1 MLAPIVIGY
10 SRSIAMANKQKQM
23 NTVRA
28 IIQLLSRG
36 YSLRAIAEQLGISRD
51 TVTKYARYCQ
61 ASGKSYDELLR
72 MDDGELGAIVY
83 LPAATENVIDE
94 RRQYL
99 VTQLPRY
106 TAELKRTGVTRKL
119 LWQEYRKGVPDGYQ
133 YSQFCFVLCD
143 LMNTKGN
150 PVMHIEYAPA
160 DRLMIDFAGDM
171 LQYVNVETGE
181 VVQCPVLVCILPF
194 SGYSFVIAMHK
205 ATLPYLVAALNKCL
219 EFFGGVTRSLKS
231 DNMKQ
236 IVVRSNRYEPTFT
249 DMIEQWALHNNIE
262 LVAARVR
269 KPQDKAPV
277 ENEVKL
283 AYQRIYAPLRNEQF
297 SSLEALNEAILQ
309 QLAIH
314 HQQPFQKQPGTR
326 LSVFTDNEQS
336 FLQPLPVLPFVLK
349 HRIPAKVTN
358 DYHVMLSED
367 KHRYSVPFKLIGRV
381 VQIVYDTEIVE
392 IYLQRQRVA
401 VHKRSYNEGGW
412 TTVKEHM
419 PESHRAIL
427 EQRGWDKDE
436 FLRKAMAIGPHVH
449 QFVDKLLNRAS
460 NEQSYQACLGVFR
473 LTTGYSND
481 WVDKACKKALE
492 SNSYS
497 YKLVQNILENNLD
510 KADRDDITPAD
521 FKLPE
526 HDNLRGSEAYQ

>member
-10 SRSIAMANKQKQM
+10 SRSISMANKQKQM

-99 VTQLPRY
+99 VTQLPKY

-119 LWQEYRKGVPDGYQ
+119 LWQEYRKEVPDGYQ
-133 YSQFCFVLCD
+133 YSQFCFILCD

-150 PVMHIEYAPA
+150 PVMHIEYAPG

-314 HQQPFQKQPGTR
+314 H
-326 LSVFTDNEQS
+326 
-336 FLQPLPVLPFVLK
+336 
-349 HRIPAKVTN
+349 
-358 DYHVMLSED
+358 
-367 KHRYSVPFKLIGRV
+367 
-381 VQIVYDTEIVE
+381 
-392 IYLQRQRVA
+392 
-401 VHKRSYNEGGW
+401 
-412 TTVKEHM
+412 
-419 PESHRAIL
+419 
-427 EQRGWDKDE
+427 
-436 FLRKAMAIGPHVH
+436 
-449 QFVDKLLNRAS
+449 
-460 NEQSYQACLGVFR
+460 
-473 LTTGYSND
+473 
-481 WVDKACKKALE
+481 
-492 SNSYS
+492 
-497 YKLVQNILENNLD
+497 
-510 KADRDDITPAD
+510 
-521 FKLPE
+521 
-526 HDNLRGSEAYQ
+526 

>member
-1 MLAPIVIGY
+1 
-10 SRSIAMANKQKQM
+10 MANKQKQM

-28 IIQLLSRG
+28 IIQLLSRC

-51 TVTKYARYCQ
+51 TVTKYARYCE
-61 ASGKSYDELLR
+61 ASGKSYDELMR

-83 LPAATENVIDE
+83 MPADKSDIVDE
-94 RRQYL
+94 RREYL
-99 VTQLPRY
+99 LTQLPKY

-119 LWQEYRKGVPDGYQ
+119 LWQEYKKATPDGYQ

-143 LMNTKGN
+143 LMNVKN
-150 PVMHIEYAPA
+150 PVMHIEYTPG

-171 LQYVNVETGE
+171 MQYVDGETGE

-194 SGYSFVIAMHK
+194 SGYSFVIALRN

-219 EFFGGVTRSLKS
+219 EYFCGVARSLKS

-236 IVVRSNRYEPTFT
+236 VVVRNCRYEPTFT
-249 DMIEQWALHNNIE
+249 DMMSQWAQHNNIE
-262 LVAARVR
+262 LIAARVR

-283 AYQRIYAPLRNEQF
+283 SYQRIYAPLRNEQF
-297 SSLEALNEAILQ
+297 SSLEELNAAILQ

-314 HQQPFQKQPGTR
+314 HQQPFQKQSGTR
-326 LSVFTDNEQS
+326 LSAFTENEQPY
-336 FLQPLPVLPFVLK
+336 LQPLPVLPFTLK
-349 HRIPAKVTN
+349 HRVQAKVTD
-358 DYHVMLSED
+358 DYHVMLGED
-367 KHRYSVPFKLIGRV
+367 KHRYSVPFKLIGRD
-381 VQIVYDTEIVE
+381 VQIIYDTEVVE
-392 IYLQRQRVA
+392 IFLQRQRVT
-401 VHKRSYNEGGW
+401 VHKRNYTEGGW
-412 TTVKEHM
+412 TTLKDHM

-473 LTTGYSND
+473 LTTGYSNER
-481 WVDKACKKALE
+481 VDRACKKALE
-492 SNSYS
+492 SYRYS
-497 YKLVQNILENNLD
+497 YKLVQSILENNQD
-510 KADRDDITPAD
+510 KEDTDDTTSAD
-521 FKLPE
+521 FKLPS

>member
-1 MLAPIVIGY
+1 
-10 SRSIAMANKQKQM
+10 MANKLKQM

-36 YSLRAIAEQLGISRD
+36 YSLRAIADQLGISRD
-51 TVTKYARYCQ
+51 TVTKYARYCE
-61 ASGKSYDELLR
+61 ASGKSYDELMT
-72 MDDGELGAIVY
+72 MDDGELGIIVY
-83 LPAATENVIDE
+83 LPAAKGDVVDE
-94 RRQYL
+94 RREYL
-99 VTQLPRY
+99 VTQLPTY
-106 TAELKRTGVTRKL
+106 VAELKRTGVTRKL
-119 LWQEYRKGVPDGYQ
+119 LWQEYRKQVADGYQ

-143 LMNTKGN
+143 LMNAKN

-171 LQYVNVETGE
+171 MQYVDVETGE

-194 SGYSFVIAMHK
+194 SGYSFVIALRN

-219 EFFGGVTRSLKS
+219 EFFGGVARSLKS

-236 IVVRSNRYEPTFT
+236 IVVRSCRYEPTFT
-249 DMIEQWALHNNIE
+249 DMMGQWALHNNIE

-297 SSLEALNEAILQ
+297 GSLEELNAAILQ

-314 HQQPFQKQPGTR
+314 HQQLFQKQPGTR
-326 LSVFTDNEQS
+326 LSVFTENEQPY
-336 FLQPLPVLPFVLK
+336 LQPLPVLPFMLK
-349 HRIPAKVTN
+349 HRVQAKVTN
-358 DYHVMLSED
+358 DYHVMLTED
-367 KHRYSVPFKLIGRV
+367 KHRYSVPFKLIGRD
-381 VQIVYDTEIVE
+381 VQIIYDTEVVE

-401 VHKRSYNEGGW
+401 VHKRIYTEGGW

-419 PESHRAIL
+419 PEAHRAIL
-427 EQRGWDKDE
+427 EQRGWDKE
-436 FLRKAMAIGPHVH
+436 VFLHKAMTIGSHVH

-473 LTTGYSND
+473 LTTGYPND
-481 WVDKACKKALE
+481 RVDNACKKALE

-497 YKLVQNILENNLD
+497 YKLVQSILENNQD
-510 KADRDDITPAD
+510 KVDTEAATSTD
-521 FKLPE
+521 FKLPTHE
-526 HDNLRGSEAYQ
+526 NLRGSESYQ

>member
-1 MLAPIVIGY
+1 
-10 SRSIAMANKQKQM
+10 M

-51 TVTKYARYCQ
+51 TVTKYARFCE
-61 ASGKSYDELLR
+61 ASGKSHDELMR
-72 MDDGELGAIVY
+72 MDDGELGTIVY
-83 LPAATENVIDE
+83 LPADKGDVVDE
-94 RRQYL
+94 RREYL
-99 VTQLPRY
+99 VTRLQTY
-106 TAELKRTGVTRKL
+106 VAELKRTGVTRKL
-119 LWQEYRKGVPDGYQ
+119 LWQEYRQQIPDGYQ

-143 LMNTKGN
+143 LMNAKN

-171 LQYVNVETGE
+171 MQYVDMETAE
-181 VVQCPVLVCILPF
+181 LVQCPVLVCILPF
-194 SGYSFVIAMHK
+194 SGYSFVIALRN

-236 IVVRSNRYEPTFT
+236 IVVRSCRYEPAFT
-249 DMIEQWALHNNIE
+249 VMMEQWALHNNIE

-283 AYQRIYAPLRNEQF
+283 SYQRIYAPLRNKQF
-297 SSLEALNEAILQ
+297 GSLEELNAAILE
-309 QLAIH
+309 QLGIH
-314 HQQPFQKQPGTR
+314 HQQPFQKQSGNR
-326 LSVFTDNEQS
+326 LSLFKDNEQPY
-336 FLQPLPVLPFVLK
+336 LQPLPVLPFVLK
-349 HRIPAKVTN
+349 HRVHAKVTN

-367 KHRYSVPFKLIGRV
+367 KHRYSVPFKLIGKDV
-381 VQIVYDTEIVE
+381 HIIYDTEVVE
-392 IYLQRQRVA
+392 IFMQQRQRVA
-401 VHKRSYNEGGW
+401 VHKRNYTEGGW
-412 TTVKEHM
+412 TTLKDHM

-427 EQRGWDKDE
+427 EQRGWDKDD

-473 LTTGYSND
+473 LTSGYPNER
-481 WVDKACKKALE
+481 VNNACKKALD

-497 YKLVQNILENNLD
+497 YKLVQSILETNQD
-510 KADRDDITPAD
+510 KVDVENTTPAD
-521 FKLPE
+521 FKLPS